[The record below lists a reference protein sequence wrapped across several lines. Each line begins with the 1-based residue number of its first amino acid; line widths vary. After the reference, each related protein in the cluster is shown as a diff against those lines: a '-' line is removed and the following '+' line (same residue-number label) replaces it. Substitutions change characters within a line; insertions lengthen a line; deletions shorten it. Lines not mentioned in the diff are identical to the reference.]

1 MLFHANHPCGLQLT
15 LRSRHCIPWTP
26 VEPCVGPLDFNVWP
40 TTHLKHAETH
50 LNYISI
56 ISPLH
61 LSIELYLHDDWFL
74 LRLCFNCSE
83 KKKHQC
89 STRMNSRFLHIN
101 YNMLNRIKHLW
112 KNAPGSIAVNTLNLW
127 PRLIGGCNPPW
138 TIRWSFGIVISFP
151 GFFSSKKFDT
161 NLSGEHRSV
170 VWAGFFCMYKLV
182 PQLCLLVY
190 KPTNYRNIHI
200 L

>member
-1 MLFHANHPCGLQLT
+1 MLSHANHPCGLQLT

-40 TTHLKHAETH
+40 TTHLKHAESH

-74 LRLCFNCSE
+74 LCLCFNCSE

-89 STRMNSRFLHIN
+89 STCMNSLLLHIN

-127 PRLIGGCNPPW
+127 PRLIGGCNPPEQYA
-138 TIRWSFGIVISFP
+138 SHLGSSSHSQA
-151 GFFSSKKFDT
+151 FFRRKSLTPTSAV
-161 NLSGEHRSV
+161 NIAQWYGR
-170 VWAGFFCMYKLV
+170 AFFACTSWCPSYV
-182 PQLCLLVY
+182 C
-190 KPTNYRNIHI
+190 
-200 L
+200 